1 MPTDAD
7 RPGLAPLPERLRF
20 GRFELRPL
28 EQRVLADGEPLAIR
42 GRAYDLLVALVQRAG
57 RVVPR
62 QELIEAVWP
71 GRFVEENN
79 LSVQVNGLRKA
90 LGGDILVTVPG
101 RGYRFVAPLA
111 AADGAQGADGAA
123 AAPPAPPAL
132 RTHLPVAQPLLVG
145 RSEDL
150 AALGT
155 LVDQHR
161 LVTLIGAGGMG
172 KTRLAQALLL
182 LHEGRHAHG
191 VCWVELGAV
200 GDPAALPGTVAT
212 ALGLR
217 PPPGD
222 ALAGL
227 AQGVASLQMLVA
239 LDNAEHLLADVAAL
253 AQALLDAAPGLRLLV
268 TSQAPLKLPSER
280 VMRLPGLSLP
290 QGPLPAVQAQAF
302 GAVALFV
309 DRAQAADSRFVLAD
323 AQVGAV
329 IDLCRQ
335 LDGLPLAIEL
345 AAARAPLLGI
355 ERLLAALPER
365 LRLLTGSRDRGAPPR
380 QRTLQATLRWSHDL
394 LAPREQRLFRRLAVV
409 AGSASLAL
417 VQAVAQ
423 GPDEAADP
431 WEVLDALDELVQRS
445 LAEVQV
451 QALPAGGTSEPRY
464 RLLESP
470 LALAQEMLDAAGERA
485 AVRGRHAHA
494 LLQQM
499 EQAEQA
505 MEGGHIGVEAWRRD
519 GEADLDNARAALA
532 HAQAAG
538 DASLLLALGTALL
551 PRLPAPL
558 HGERLALADRIEPL
572 IAAEPDAALRQ
583 RAWAALGTAL
593 ANMRPRRS
601 RDAAQRALAEARAAS
616 DAGAA
621 GGDRWPLY
629 NALCEAADVVA
640 DEAEAAQ
647 AQALLAEA
655 RAIEDP
661 AWPPVRLR
669 AAARVQASIAA
680 AQGDA
685 LQALALYR
693 RLLALSQAAGDP
705 SLMTRINIADIEL
718 WAGDAEA
725 AVATGQALVDLLAK
739 LRDEN
744 HLAYARVNL
753 AAAWLALGDSARAR
767 PVLQAAWPAARRVDL
782 QGWCADHMALL
793 AALEGRAEAAA
804 RLLGAADE
812 RYAAGGATRQT
823 NEAAARRRTQDIVH
837 AALGEQEAAA
847 QARIGA
853 ALPDEALAAL
863 AFEAPA
869 PAG

>member
-1 MPTDAD
+1 MPTDTD

-111 AADGAQGADGAA
+111 AADGVIAAGAA
-123 AAPPAPPAL
+123 PVAATPPAPPAL

-161 LVTLIGAGGMG
+161 LVTLTGAGGMG

-409 AGSASLAL
+409 AGSASLPL

-451 QALPAGGTSEPRY
+451 QALPDGGTSEPRY

-485 AVRGRHAHA
+485 AVRERHARA

-538 DASLLLALGTALL
+538 DASLVLALGTALL

-558 HGERLALADRIEPL
+558 HAERLALADRIEPL
-572 IAAEPDAALRQ
+572 IAQEPDAALRQ

-601 RDAAQRALAEARAAS
+601 RDAAQHALAEARAAS
-616 DAGAA
+616 DAS
-621 GGDRWPLY
+621 GDRWPLY

-725 AVATGQALVDLLAK
+725 AVATGQALVEMLSK

-753 AAAWLALGDSARAR
+753 AAAWLALGNSGRAR

-782 QGWCADHMALL
+782 QGWCADYMALL